1 MPKGKYFDGRLSI
14 CLENYASLLSE
25 FYDSGFVMR
34 IYFSLSGCDWVA
46 WNLKMTTR
54 SGFISWLYQKCVD
67 NFICCLFVNLSWI
80 TNTLSGAG
88 YESNLM
94 KMCMWLMVKTLS
106 GAGYLSEVWMQFSVL
121 NFCVR
126 VYFSLLWSGVCVNLS
141 EMQKMWS
148 FIYDLMLM
156 SFMMLQHHCV
166 LLSWKVIWDC
176 ACGVGRSNIIVWSG
190 SSDIMW
196 IRMGRFWSWC

>member
-1 MPKGKYFDGRLSI
+1 MHNGKYFDGRLSI
-14 CLENYASLLSE
+14 CLENYASLQSE
-25 FYDSGFVMR
+25 FYDSGIEMR

-46 WNLKMTTR
+46 WNLKMTTK
-54 SGFISWLYQKCVD
+54 GDLISCLYQKCV
-67 NFICCLFVNLSWI
+67 NEEVSIICCLFVNLSWI
-80 TNTLSGAG
+80 TN
-88 YESNLM
+88 
-94 KMCMWLMVKTLS
+94 TLS

-156 SFMMLQHHCV
+156 SYMMLQHHCCF
-166 LLSWKVIWDC
+166 LSWKVIWDY
-176 ACGVGRSNIIVWSG
+176 ACGVGRATLLSEVAVLT
-190 SSDIMW
+190 
-196 IRMGRFWSWC
+196 

>member
-1 MPKGKYFDGRLSI
+1 MQV
-14 CLENYASLLSE
+14 CSLNFMIQELRWE
-25 FYDSGFVMR
+25 F
-34 IYFSLSGCDWVA
+34 IFSLSGCDWVT
-46 WNLKMTTR
+46 WNLKMTTKG
-54 SGFISWLYQKCVD
+54 GFISCLYQKCMNEEVSI
-67 NFICCLFVNLSWI
+67 ICCLFVNLSWI
-80 TNTLSGAG
+80 TNTLSGVG

-156 SFMMLQHHCV
+156 SYMMLQHHC
-166 LLSWKVIWDC
+166 LLSWKVIWDY
-176 ACGVGRSNIIVWSG
+176 ACGVGRATLLSEVAVLT
-190 SSDIMW
+190 
-196 IRMGRFWSWC
+196 